1 MIIANPIY
9 DIVFKYLLEDLDIS
23 RELLSLIIE
32 EEIISLEVK
41 PQESIVEVANGLRVF
56 RYDFKAI
63 ILLPDGSHKK
73 ILIELQKAKVLLDVS
88 RFRLYLGDNYSKD
101 DDIFNE
107 VTQKMESHSL
117 PIVAIYILGFK
128 LDAFPTPVLKVGNF
142 YEDKTT
148 GQILMP
154 LVKEKFVDQLTH
166 DSYMIQLPRLK
177 KGRRTRLEHVLQLF
191 DQTQKVPTDRHK
203 LEYVEDP
210 NNTDALI
217 RKIKERL
224 LRAVADDEMRTRMRI
239 EDELERTYY
248 KDLRAKDEI
257 IEQKD
262 EIIIE
267 KEQVIVQK
275 EQVIV
280 QKEQVIVQKEQVI
293 VETKQELKQT
303 KQELVQKEQVIEQ
316 TKQELVQKE
325 QELLQKEQELAQ
337 LRLLLEQ
344 KNK

>member
-23 RELLSLIIE
+23 REFLSLIIE

-63 ILLPDGSHKK
+63 IKQPDGSHKK

-88 RFRLYLGDNYSKD
+88 RFRQYLGDNYSKD
-101 DDIFNE
+101 DDIWNE
-107 VTQKMESHSL
+107 KTQKIESHSL

-128 LDAFPTPVLKVGNF
+128 LDAFATPILKVGNF

-148 GQILMP
+148 GQIIMP
-154 LVKEKFVDQLTH
+154 LVKEKFVEQLTH
-166 DSYMIQLPRLK
+166 DSYMIQLPRLNKIK
-177 KGRRTRLEHVLQLF
+177 KTRLERVLQLF

-210 NNTDALI
+210 NETDRLI
-217 RKIKERL
+217 EQIKQRL

-257 IEQKD
+257 IEQKE
-262 EIIIE
+262 EII
-267 KEQVIVQK
+267 V
-275 EQVIV
+275 
-280 QKEQVIVQKEQVI
+280 
-293 VETKQELKQT
+293 QT
-303 KQELVQKEQVIEQ
+303 KQELLQ
-316 TKQELVQKE
+316 TKQELEQKDHELEQKE
-325 QELLQKEQELAQ
+325 QELLQKEQELIR

-344 KNK
+344 KKE

>member
-41 PQESIVEVANGLRVF
+41 PQESIVEVMNGLRVF

-63 ILLPDGSHKK
+63 IKQPDGTRKK
-73 ILIELQKAKVLLDVS
+73 VLIELQKAKVLLDVS

-142 YEDKTT
+142 YEDKVT
-148 GQILMP
+148 GQIIMP
-154 LVKEKFVDQLTH
+154 LVNEKFVDQLTH
-166 DSYMIQLPRLK
+166 DSYMIQLPRLNKIK
-177 KGRRTRLEHVLQLF
+177 KTRLERVLQLF
-191 DQTQKVPTDRHK
+191 DQTQKLPTDRHK
-203 LEYVEDP
+203 LEYIEDP
-210 NNTDALI
+210 NETDRLI
-217 RKIKERL
+217 EQIKERL

-280 QKEQVIVQKEQVI
+280 
-293 VETKQELKQT
+293 ETKQELKQT
-303 KQELVQKEQVIEQ
+303 KQELLQKEQVLE
-316 TKQELVQKE
+316 QKE

-337 LRLLLEQ
+337 LRFLLEQ

>member
-9 DIVFKYLLEDLDIS
+9 DIIFKYLLEDLDIS

-32 EEIISLEVK
+32 EEIISLEFK
-41 PQESIVEVANGLRVF
+41 PQESIVEVVNGLRVF
-56 RYDFKAI
+56 RHDFKAI
-63 ILLPDGSHKK
+63 IKQPDGSHKK

-191 DQTQKVPTDRHK
+191 DQTQKLPTDRHK
-203 LEYVEDP
+203 LEYIEDP

-262 EIIIE
+262 EIITE
-267 KEQVIVQK
+267 
-275 EQVIV
+275 
-280 QKEQVIVQKEQVI
+280 KEQVI

-303 KQELVQKEQVIEQ
+303 KQELE
-316 TKQELVQKE
+316 QKE
-325 QELLQKEQELAQ
+325 QELLQKEQELVQ